1 MGTVATPGAMR
12 GTTMTIPFSWARTLE
27 TIGSLGRRT
36 DRWAAQRHLRHRD
49 RRLAALHIFDGSR
62 FGYRYRSGGMGRLA
76 QYRTGWWRELLDAV
90 PAEDVS
96 SVVVRTDQV
105 RWIVGQLDPAPAPL
119 DESGDA

>member
-1 MGTVATPGAMR
+1 
-12 GTTMTIPFSWARTLE
+12 MTIPLSWARTLE
-27 TIGSLGRRT
+27 TIGSMGRGT

-62 FGYRYRSGGMGRLA
+62 FGYRYRTGGMGRLA

-90 PAEDVS
+90 QVEDVS

-105 RWIVGQLDPAPAPL
+105 RWIVGQLDREPAPL
-119 DESGDA
+119 DESDDA